1 MIPEISIV
9 KLFLDYTLWQKYGD
23 LLRVNDFPKE
33 LQPLVR
39 LLYAKYENKESES
52 PDLTLSDLANVFF
65 AGNPSNREYMEGVF
79 SQLEKDTSQEET
91 VLELIQGIRTRG
103 LLQELSMKA
112 YDASQGKERL
122 DAVTAFFEKLKLSE
136 KEVEEEEF
144 SFVTT
149 NLGNLLDEQYA
160 KPGLRW
166 RLSMLNRMLGSLRTG
181 DFGFLF
187 ARPETGKTTF
197 LASEVTYM
205 AEQASSPVLWFNNEE
220 QGGKVMLRCIQA
232 FFGLEMV
239 ELMRNRQEYEK
250 RFTEAMDGK
259 FLLVDQTQISQKF
272 VERVCQRYKPSLIVF
287 DQIDK
292 IQSAANDRED
302 LRLGSIYQW
311 ARELAKEYSPVIG
324 VSQAD
329 GTGEGQKWLTMAN
342 VANAKTSKQA
352 EADWILGIGKVND
365 PGYDAIRYLHASK
378 NKLMGDEDTDPTL
391 RHGRKEV
398 IIDAHLARY
407 RDIQ

>member
-9 KLFLDYTLWQKYGD
+9 KLFLDYPLWQKYGD
-23 LLRVNDFPKE
+23 LLKVNDFPKE

-39 LLYAKYENKESES
+39 LLYAKYDNSNESLS
-52 PDLTLSDLANVFF
+52 LSDLANLFF
-65 AGNPSNREYMEGVF
+65 ASNPSNREYMEGVF
-79 SQLEKDTSQEET
+79 SQIEKDNSKAET

-103 LLQELSMKA
+103 VLQELSMAA
-112 YDASQGKERL
+112 YDASQGKAKLES
-122 DAVTAFFEKLKLSE
+122 VTAFFERLKASE
-136 KEVEEEEF
+136 KEVDEEEI
-144 SFVTT
+144 SFIST
-149 NLGNLLDEQYA
+149 NLGELLDEQYA

-166 RLSMLNRMLGSLRTG
+166 RLGLLNRMLGSLRKG

-197 LASEVTYM
+197 LASEVTFM
-205 AEQASSPVLWFNNEE
+205 ASQADSPVLWFNNEE
-220 QGGKVMLRCIQA
+220 VGGKVMLRCIQA

-239 ELMRNRQEYEK
+239 ELMRNRQHYEK
-250 RFTEAMDGK
+250 LFTEAMNGK
-259 FLLVDQTQISQKF
+259 FLLVDQVQTSQKF
-272 VERVCQRYKPSLIVF
+272 VEKVCARYKPSLIVF

-292 IQSAANDRED
+292 IQSPHNDRED
-302 LRLGSIYQW
+302 LRLGAIYQW
-311 ARELAKEYSPVIG
+311 ARELAKEYAPVIG

-352 EADWILGIGKVND
+352 EADWILGIGKQND
-365 PGYDAIRYLHASK
+365 PGYEAIRYLHTSK
-378 NKLMGDEDTDPTL
+378 NKLMGDEDSDPTL
-391 RHGRKEV
+391 RHGRKEC
-398 IIDAHLARY
+398 ILDAHLARY